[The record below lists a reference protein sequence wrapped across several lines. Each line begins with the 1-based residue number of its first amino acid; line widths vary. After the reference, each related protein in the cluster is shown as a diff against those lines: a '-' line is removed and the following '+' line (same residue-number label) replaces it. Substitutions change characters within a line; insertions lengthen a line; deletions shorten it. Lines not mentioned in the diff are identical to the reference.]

1 MRASAPVISVALPS
15 SGVLDP
21 KQILYICTLTYS
33 STPKSSTEKKKKKEK
48 KALKVKIKQLFNNMN
63 CTKLV
68 HLQLQKLR
76 CIDFKGSYIN
86 SAKTYCQSTIVADI
100 WSSILLLLLLLVTVC
115 QLCLK

>member
-1 MRASAPVISVALPS
+1 MWASAPVISVPLPS

-33 STPKSSTEKKKKKEK
+33 STPKSSMEKKKRQKEE
-48 KALKVKIKQLFNNMN
+48 KALKFKIKQLFNNMN

-76 CIDFKGSYIN
+76 CIDSKAG
-86 SAKTYCQSTIVADI
+86 T
-100 WSSILLLLLLLVTVC
+100 SIQPKPIANQLL
-115 QLCLK
+115 